1 MANSPL
7 PADKIC
13 FGLNRKTDE
22 RSLAL
27 FLELFSKK
35 QLLDTLIPLLK
46 DEEIKQTVDLLTTLM
61 RNHLK
66 EPEYHEL
73 FLGDTDHHH

>member
-7 PADKIC
+7 PADAIC
-13 FGLNRKTDE
+13 FGLDRKTDE

-35 QLLDTLIPLLK
+35 QLLDTLIPLLE
-46 DEEIKQTVDLLTTLM
+46 DEEIEQTVDLLTTLM
-61 RNHLK
+61 HNHLK
-66 EPEYHEL
+66 EREYHEL
-73 FLGDTDHHH
+73 FLGDTNHHH